1 MQRLRLFSICSNSS
15 QRNSIF
21 ILYNKGAVREEQK
34 NILPRCHAGNENRAS
49 PAETGRRGP
58 FKKHCPLLMRG
69 NSQGGGQT
77 TNHLLTA
84 ANVWEFSYTAS
95 AAFSSFPR
103 RWLFLFGYGSNLSVS
118 LRSPASGL
126 RLPASASCKVLH
138 SRPAGRCPNNSSL
151 FPPLAAVVVVA
162 VAGWVESRGREGG
175 VGTPLPASGPA
186 ERSSPLLA
194 SSNFPRAAPHS
205 HPFFICSACSFPCST

>member
-49 PAETGRRGP
+49 PAEAGRRGP
-58 FKKHCPLLMRG
+58 FKKYCPLLMRG
-69 NSQGGGQT
+69 NSQGSGQT

-103 RWLFLFGYGSNLSVS
+103 RWLFLFVYGLNLSVS
-118 LRSPASGL
+118 LRSPAPLVGE
-126 RLPASASCKVLH
+126 
-138 SRPAGRCPNNSSL
+138 
-151 FPPLAAVVVVA
+151 PLAY
-162 VAGWVESRGREGG
+162 
-175 VGTPLPASGPA
+175 
-186 ERSSPLLA
+186 
-194 SSNFPRAAPHS
+194 RAAL
-205 HPFFICSACSFPCST
+205 SANREMAGFAITDRNSKTKERTNGPLWIWQKRKR

>member
-69 NSQGGGQT
+69 NSQGSGQT

-103 RWLFLFGYGSNLSVS
+103 RWLFLFIYGSNLSVTAVAV
-118 LRSPASGL
+118 PASGL
-126 RLPASASCKVLH
+126 RLPASASL
-138 SRPAGRCPNNSSL
+138 SSNCSSTFSL
-151 FPPLAAVVVVA
+151 N
-162 VAGWVESRGREGG
+162 RGRSI
-175 VGTPLPASGPA
+175 TWIP
-186 ERSSPLLA
+186 
-194 SSNFPRAAPHS
+194 
-205 HPFFICSACSFPCST
+205 ICSIRYKTRAGLWSFFAAEAITLRVKARILSFL

>member
-58 FKKHCPLLMRG
+58 FKKYCPLLMRG
-69 NSQGGGQT
+69 NSQGSGQT

-103 RWLFLFGYGSNLSVS
+103 RWLFLFGYGLNLSVS
-118 LRSPASGL
+118 LRSPAPLVGE
-126 RLPASASCKVLH
+126 
-138 SRPAGRCPNNSSL
+138 
-151 FPPLAAVVVVA
+151 PLAY
-162 VAGWVESRGREGG
+162 
-175 VGTPLPASGPA
+175 
-186 ERSSPLLA
+186 
-194 SSNFPRAAPHS
+194 RAAL
-205 HPFFICSACSFPCST
+205 SANREMAGFAITDRNSKTKERTNGPLWIWQKRKR

>member
-1 MQRLRLFSICSNSS
+1 MMCSRLRLFSICSNSS

-69 NSQGGGQT
+69 NSQGSGQT

-103 RWLFLFGYGSNLSVS
+103 RWLFLFG
-118 LRSPASGL
+118 
-126 RLPASASCKVLH
+126 
-138 SRPAGRCPNNSSL
+138 
-151 FPPLAAVVVVA
+151 
-162 VAGWVESRGREGG
+162 
-175 VGTPLPASGPA
+175 
-186 ERSSPLLA
+186 
-194 SSNFPRAAPHS
+194 
-205 HPFFICSACSFPCST
+205 

>member
-1 MQRLRLFSICSNSS
+1 MMCSGSVYFQFVQIPHKETPFLSCTIRVQSGRNRKTSS
-15 QRNSIF
+15 QDAMQAMKTAHLRQ
-21 ILYNKGAVREEQK
+21 KPGGAAP
-34 NILPRCHAGNENRAS
+34 L
-49 PAETGRRGP
+49 
-58 FKKHCPLLMRG
+58 KKHCPLLMRG

-126 RLPASASCKVLH
+126 NLSVSLRSPAPLVGEPLAKLSTL
-138 SRPAGRCPNNSSL
+138 AGARFTSSGS
-151 FPPLAAVVVVA
+151 PLAAVVVVA
-162 VAGWVESRGREGG
+162 L
-175 VGTPLPASGPA
+175 VGEPLAF
-186 ERSSPLLA
+186 RCVC
-194 SSNFPRAAPHS
+194 
-205 HPFFICSACSFPCST
+205 IVTQ

>member
-49 PAETGRRGP
+49 PAEAGRRGP
-58 FKKHCPLLMRG
+58 FKKYCPLLMRG
-69 NSQGGGQT
+69 NSQGSGQT

-103 RWLFLFGYGSNLSVS
+103 RWLFLFVYGLNLSVS

-126 RLPASASCKVLH
+126 RLPASASCKVLN

-151 FPPLAAVVVVA
+151 FPPLAAVIVVA
-162 VAGWVESRGREGG
+162 L
-175 VGTPLPASGPA
+175 VGEPLAF
-186 ERSSPLLA
+186 RCVC
-194 SSNFPRAAPHS
+194 
-205 HPFFICSACSFPCST
+205 IVTQ

>member
-1 MQRLRLFSICSNSS
+1 MMCSGSVYFQFVQIPHKETPFLSCTIRVQSGRNRKTSS
-15 QRNSIF
+15 QDAMQAMKTAH
-21 ILYNKGAVREEQK
+21 LWQKPGGAAP
-34 NILPRCHAGNENRAS
+34 L
-49 PAETGRRGP
+49 
-58 FKKHCPLLMRG
+58 KKHCPLLMRG
-69 NSQGGGQT
+69 NSQGSGQT

-103 RWLFLFGYGSNLSVS
+103 RWLFLFGYGLNLSVS

-162 VAGWVESRGREGG
+162 L
-175 VGTPLPASGPA
+175 VGEPLAF
-186 ERSSPLLA
+186 RCVC
-194 SSNFPRAAPHS
+194 
-205 HPFFICSACSFPCST
+205 IVTQ

>member
-49 PAETGRRGP
+49 PAGTGRRGP

-69 NSQGGGQT
+69 NSQGSGQT

-103 RWLFLFGYGSNLSVS
+103 RWLFLFVYGLNLSVS
-118 LRSPASGL
+118 LRRQRPGCGSQRPL
-126 RLPASASCKVLH
+126 RAKFCTRVLLAAAPTTPPCFRH
-138 SRPAGRCPNNSSL
+138 WRRSSSL
-151 FPPLAAVVVVA
+151 P
-162 VAGWVESRGREGG
+162 
-175 VGTPLPASGPA
+175 
-186 ERSSPLLA
+186 
-194 SSNFPRAAPHS
+194 
-205 HPFFICSACSFPCST
+205 

>member
-1 MQRLRLFSICSNSS
+1 MMCSGSVYFQFVQIPHKETPFLSCTIRVQSGRNRKTTSQDAMQAMKAAHLR
-15 QRNSIF
+15 Q
-21 ILYNKGAVREEQK
+21 KPGGAAPLK
-34 NILPRCHAGNENRAS
+34 K
-49 PAETGRRGP
+49 
-58 FKKHCPLLMRG
+58 KKHCPLLMRG
-69 NSQGGGQT
+69 NSQGSGQT

-103 RWLFLFGYGSNLSVS
+103 RWLFLFGYGLNLSVS

-162 VAGWVESRGREGG
+162 L
-175 VGTPLPASGPA
+175 VGEPLAF
-186 ERSSPLLA
+186 RCVC
-194 SSNFPRAAPHS
+194 
-205 HPFFICSACSFPCST
+205 IVTQ

>member
-58 FKKHCPLLMRG
+58 FKKYCPLLMRG
-69 NSQGGGQT
+69 NSQGSGQT

-103 RWLFLFGYGSNLSVS
+103 RWLFLFVYRLNLSVS

-126 RLPASASCKVLH
+126 NLSVSLRSPAPLV
-138 SRPAGRCPNNSSL
+138 GE
-151 FPPLAAVVVVA
+151 PLAFRCVCIV
-162 VAGWVESRGREGG
+162 
-175 VGTPLPASGPA
+175 TQ
-186 ERSSPLLA
+186 
-194 SSNFPRAAPHS
+194 
-205 HPFFICSACSFPCST
+205 

>member
-1 MQRLRLFSICSNSS
+1 MMCSGSVYFQFVQIPHKETPFLS
-15 QRNSIF
+15 CTIRVQSGRNR
-21 ILYNKGAVREEQK
+21 N
-34 NILPRCHAGNENRAS
+34 LPRCHAGNENRAS

-69 NSQGGGQT
+69 NSQGSGQT

-103 RWLFLFGYGSNLSVS
+103 RWLFLFVYGLNLSVS

-162 VAGWVESRGREGG
+162 L
-175 VGTPLPASGPA
+175 VGEPLAF
-186 ERSSPLLA
+186 RCVC
-194 SSNFPRAAPHS
+194 
-205 HPFFICSACSFPCST
+205 IVTQ

>member
-49 PAETGRRGP
+49 PAEAGRRGP

-69 NSQGGGQT
+69 NSQGSGQT
-77 TNHLLTA
+77 TNHRLTA
-84 ANVWEFSYTAS
+84 AKVWEFSYTAS

-103 RWLFLFGYGSNLSVS
+103 RCLFLYFGVNLSVS
-118 LRSPASGL
+118 AYALPLPGL
-126 RLPASASCKVLH
+126 RHPASAAL
-138 SRPAGRCPNNSSL
+138 RLRLAGRCPNNDSL
-151 FPPLAAVVVVA
+151 LPPLAAVVVVA
-162 VAGWVESRGREGG
+162 PCRG
-175 VGTPLPASGPA
+175 ASGEEIKLCEMPKA
-186 ERSSPLLA
+186 LPLGELARERLRGQGRWRGSTG
-194 SSNFPRAAPHS
+194 AALVS
-205 HPFFICSACSFPCST
+205 R